1 MTKIHG
7 WFLWFLYLLMAAAIA
22 QCTTRGSKEK
32 SQQGDSLDVC
42 YLLHGLTNCVIDKPP
57 SHHIDT
63 TDSSV
68 FDLKA

>member
-1 MTKIHG
+1 
-7 WFLWFLYLLMAAAIA
+7 MAAAIA

-42 YLLHGLTNCVIDKPP
+42 YLLHGLTNCVIGKPP